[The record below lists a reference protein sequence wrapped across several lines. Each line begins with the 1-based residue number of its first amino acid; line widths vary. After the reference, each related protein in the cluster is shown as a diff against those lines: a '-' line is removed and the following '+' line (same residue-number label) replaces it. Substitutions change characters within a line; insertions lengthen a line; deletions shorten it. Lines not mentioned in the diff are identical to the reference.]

1 MARELTLICPGPES
15 PRLSALLAAVR
26 KAHPF
31 QQVSWMTDDLRDRR
45 LLIAAAIPPSGV
57 NLELYQLLAFLRT
70 HPGCLAGSTAGVVID
85 GTGDLYTKAA
95 GRDLVLSASQAGCV
109 FPGRPLVEATGSL
122 RNFTVQARNAGCGL
136 EEAYQLAVADLM
148 DRVSTFSPP
157 LRRRPQLLVLQHP
170 DDELTAPQQDVDIH
184 PRRDQTQ
191 LGQGRHRGTGP
202 GAAGPGLAAAP
213 LPHPHFDAA
222 GVQQLDK
229 LGVDLLGEVGMLLK
243 GRADGLQVQGVHVL
257 HHRHTVGVAHTD
269 AGDLPALAGGLQG
282 AADQGSLPHV
292 HGGQVRRHGA
302 VAAHLHLPQPR
313 AAAAHL
319 LLPAEGV
326 DAQEILAGAGRLMG
340 VQPLG
345 HAADAVA
352 AHHPFAAVGVED
364 PHGGVGVRRLGCAD
378 TDHAVPAN
386 GEPAGRQFPGQA
398 GNVLRQAGGAAVQ
411 VDIIVGTALHLGKG
425 QLHSIP
431 PIGFVSF
438 IIIMNPGPSDKHKD
452 VF

>member
-157 LRRRPQLLVLQHP
+157 LRRRPQLLVLHASSRATSNT
-170 DDELTAPQQDVDIH
+170 LA
-184 PRRDQTQ
+184 
-191 LGQGRHRGTGP
+191 LWGTVRTHLEDRC
-202 GAAGPGLAAAP
+202 AIT
-213 LPHPHFDAA
+213 
-222 GVQQLDK
+222 
-229 LGVDLLGEVGMLLK
+229 EVGLRNGTMEDCAGCPYTTCLHF
-243 GRADGLQVQGVHVL
+243 GEQGDCFYGGVMVQEVY
-257 HHRHTVGVAHTD
+257 
-269 AGDLPALAGGLQG
+269 PA
-282 AADQGSLPHV
+282 
-292 HGGQVRRHGA
+292 VR
-302 VAAHLHLPQPR
+302 
-313 AAAAHL
+313 
-319 LLPAEGV
+319 E
-326 DAQEILAGAGRLMG
+326 
-340 VQPLG
+340 
-345 HAADAVA
+345 ADAVVLLCPNYNDA
-352 AHHPFAAVGVED
+352 LSANLSACINRLTALYRTTSFADKAVFAIVVSGYS
-364 PHGGVGVRRLGCAD
+364 GGDIVARQVVSALNMNKGFWLPAD
-378 TDHAVPAN
+378 FCMLETAN
-386 GEPAGRQFPGQA
+386 DKGEAMALPGIGARADQFA
-398 GNVLRQAGGAAVQ
+398 INILRQLTV
-411 VDIIVGTALHLGKG
+411 
-425 QLHSIP
+425 
-431 PIGFVSF
+431 
-438 IIIMNPGPSDKHKD
+438 
-452 VF
+452 